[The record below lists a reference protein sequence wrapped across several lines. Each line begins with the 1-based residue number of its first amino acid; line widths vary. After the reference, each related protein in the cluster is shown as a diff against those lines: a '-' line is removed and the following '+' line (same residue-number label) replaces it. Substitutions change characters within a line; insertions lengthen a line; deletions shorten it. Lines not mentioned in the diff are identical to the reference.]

1 LNLVSLH
8 VNFFRTVVFF
18 VFLPLFSPFPFPFV
32 LPFFS
37 EGGNGEAERDWCSDL
52 FLFHVVQ
59 RFIPE
64 IEGEQRGENRPF
76 TSHYK

>member
-1 LNLVSLH
+1 MLL
-8 VNFFRTVVFF
+8 FFSDGRVFF
-18 VFLPLFSPFPFPFV
+18 LFFLPLFSPFPFPFV

-37 EGGNGEAERDWCSDL
+37 EGGNGEPEKDWCSDL

-64 IEGEQRGENRPF
+64 IEGGATGRKPAI
-76 TSHYK
+76 HIAL